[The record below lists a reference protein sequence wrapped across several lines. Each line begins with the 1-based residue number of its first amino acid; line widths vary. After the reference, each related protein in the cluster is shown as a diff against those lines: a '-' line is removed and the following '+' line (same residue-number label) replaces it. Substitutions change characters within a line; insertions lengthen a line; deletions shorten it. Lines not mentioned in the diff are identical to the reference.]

1 MIFLFAKKTEKLI
14 ESMKTLDY
22 KWIALSNTTLGAL
35 MAGIDANI
43 LLIALPAIF
52 RGIGINPLAPGEI
65 DYLLWTLMGYTMV
78 LAVLLVAAGRISD
91 MFGRVKMYNLGF
103 LIFTIGSVL
112 LFFVQGTGDFAALQI
127 IFFRLVQG
135 VGGAMLL
142 ANSAAILTDAF
153 PASERG
159 FALGVNQIAFIT
171 GSFIG
176 LLLGGV
182 LAAFDWRLV
191 FFVSVPFGILGTV
204 WAYKML
210 KEKGEIKTGQALDV
224 VGNILLAGGL
234 TVLLVAITYGIIPY
248 GNSNMGWGNPFVYG
262 GVALGIAMLAVFVW
276 YEPRVKHPL
285 FNMELFKIREFAM
298 GNFAGFLYALA
309 RGGLQFMLIIW
320 LQGIWLPLHGYAF
333 EDTPLWSAIYMVPL
347 TLAFLVAGPVS
358 GYLSDKHGSRP
369 FAVAGMVLLA
379 VGFFGLMLLPADFA
393 YWQFALILTVM
404 GLGTGMFAAP
414 NTSEI
419 MGSVPAHQRGVASG
433 MRATFQNA
441 ATALSIS
448 LIFTFFTI
456 GLAANLPPIMHAGLV
471 GKGVSEATA
480 TTISNMPPTGLL
492 FATFLGYNPLG
503 TLLPQAELAHL
514 SSAASKTLV
523 STEYFPTLIS
533 PAFIDG
539 TKLAF
544 SLCALVCIVAAAAS
558 FYHSRKKAPAGAQ
571 AGNEGIMGVE

>member
-1 MIFLFAKKTEKLI
+1 MFSQKTRNLI
-14 ESMKTLDY
+14 ASIKTMDY

-65 DYLLWTLMGYTMV
+65 DYLLWTLMGYTMI

-103 LIFTIGSVL
+103 LIFTIGSIL
-112 LFFVQGTGDFAALQI
+112 LYFVQGTGNFAALQI

-135 VGGAMLL
+135 LGGAMLL

-153 PASERG
+153 PAKERG

-191 FFVSVPFGILGTV
+191 FFVSVPFGILGTI
-204 WAYKML
+204 WAYAML
-210 KEKGEIKTGQALDV
+210 KEKGEIRAGQPLDIA
-224 VGNILLAGGL
+224 GNLLLAGGL
-234 TVLLVAITYGIIPY
+234 TILLVAITYGIIPY
-248 GNSNMGWGNPFVYG
+248 GGASMGWGNPFVYG
-262 GVALGIAMLAVFVW
+262 GVLLGLLLLGIFAW

-285 FNMELFKIREFAM
+285 FNMELFRIREFAA
-298 GNFAGFLYALA
+298 GNLAGFLYALA

-320 LQGIWLPLHGYAF
+320 LQGIWLPLHGFAF
-333 EDTPLWSAIYMVPL
+333 EDTPLWSAIYMIPL
-347 TLAFLVAGPVS
+347 TLAFLVVGPVC
-358 GYLSDKHGSRP
+358 GYLSDRHGTRN
-369 FAVAGMVLLA
+369 FTVAGMLLLA
-379 VGFFGLMLLPADFA
+379 AGFFGLMMLPADFA
-393 YWQFALILTVM
+393 YWQFALILLVM
-404 GLGTGMFAAP
+404 GAGTGMFAAP

-456 GLAANLPPIMHAGLV
+456 GLAASLPLTMYTGLV
-471 GKGVSEATA
+471 SQGVSAASATA
-480 TTISNMPPTGLL
+480 VSQMPPTGLL
-492 FATFLGYNPLG
+492 FATFLGYNPLA
-503 TLLPQAELAHL
+503 TLIPQSELAKL
-514 SSAASKTLV
+514 PDAARKALV
-523 STEYFPTLIS
+523 STRFFPTLIS

-544 SLCALVCIVAAAAS
+544 FLCALVSLIAAAAS
-558 FYHSRKKAPAGAQ
+558 LYHSKKKSPAGVPDDAL
-571 AGNEGIMGVE
+571 